1 MDESFV
7 EREKLLRAV
16 WPPNRRPDFWINGR
30 LSSAALKDKRGLSVD
45 RTFDR
50 PLKTAIESMRTR
62 LGGYIVSFPVPLCNF
77 AQVYLRY
84 LPSNG
89 NPYHSEMHRSET
101 EVILSDE
108 QALLLARAAT
118 LEYEPNYEYK
128 V

>member
-1 MDESFV
+1 MDESFD

-16 WPPNRRPDFWINGR
+16 RPPNRRPDFWINGR

-50 PLKTAIESMRTR
+50 PVKIAVESMKTR
-62 LGGYIVSFPVPLCNF
+62 LEGYIVSFPVSLCNF
-77 AQVYLRY
+77 TQVYLRY
-84 LPSNG
+84 LPSRD
-89 NPYHSEMHRSET
+89 NPYHSEMHGSET
-101 EVILSDE
+101 DVVLSDV
-108 QALLLARAAT
+108 QALLLARSAT